1 MTTQTLRKQHI
12 QMHLNKTIVQFVQE
26 IIFLTLHVQS
36 STLSVCLS
44 SLMYILFCSSDISI
58 NEKKNEE
65 QVNIIINKAYM
76 RILARGNIYSRQE
89 NVHVY
94 NFIHN
99 IV

>member
-12 QMHLNKTIVQFVQE
+12 QMHLNTTIVQFVQE

-58 NEKKNEE
+58 NEKENEE

-76 RILARGNIYSRQE
+76 HILARGNIYSRQE

-99 IV
+99 NV